1 MKSKPQ
7 IRIAHPTSDL
17 ARITAMYREGLGLEV
32 IATFVDHAG
41 FDGVILGTVGSGYHI
56 EFTHCR
62 KSPVLPSPSVED
74 LLVFYLPNQKE
85 WQQLCETVLSVGF
98 KQVSSFNPYWDNL
111 GRTFEDFDGYRIVL
125 QNAAYAPERK

>member
-1 MKSKPQ
+1 MISKPQ

-17 ARITAMYREGLGLEV
+17 ARITAMYRHGLGFDV
-32 IATFVDHAG
+32 IATFVNHDG
-41 FDGVILGTVGSGYHI
+41 FDGVILGTVGAGYHI

-62 KSPVLPSPSVED
+62 KTTVVPSPTVED
-74 LLVFYLPNQKE
+74 LLVVYLPNQKE
-85 WQQLCETVLSVGF
+85 WQQLCRNLLSVGF

-125 QNAAYAPERK
+125 QNAIWQGENT